1 MPYSPDKHHC
11 RSIRLKG
18 YDYSSAGAYFITLCT
33 FQRQSLFGQI
43 IDGAVQL
50 NEIGKIVAEEWM
62 QSQSV

>member
-1 MPYSPDKHHC
+1 MPYSSDKHHR